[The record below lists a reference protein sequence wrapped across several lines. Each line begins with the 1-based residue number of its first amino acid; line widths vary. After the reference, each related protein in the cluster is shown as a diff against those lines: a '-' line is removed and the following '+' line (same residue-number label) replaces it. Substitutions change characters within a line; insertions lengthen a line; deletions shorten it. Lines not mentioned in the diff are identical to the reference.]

1 MHLLAS
7 EEYGFRCL
15 LQVALHEG
23 EQPLSIPQ
31 IARKEGLSRE
41 YVGRLLYRLRLG
53 GLVTSTRGAGG
64 GYRLAR
70 APDEISVWQALTVL
84 GGELLPEGFCACH
97 PGQRRECVHITDCSV
112 RALWRKIEHTLR
124 AALEEVS
131 LADLRRNEASMAA
144 WLDAPGVFLSGE
156 VS

>member
-15 LQVALHEG
+15 LQVALHRG
-23 EQPLSIPQ
+23 QRPISIPE
-31 IARKEGLSRE
+31 IAQKEGLSRE
-41 YVGRLLYRLRLG
+41 YVGRLLHRLRLG
-53 GLVTSTRGAGG
+53 GLVTSTRGASG

-70 APDEISVWQALTVL
+70 PADEVSVWEALTVL
-84 GGELLPEGFCACH
+84 GGELLPEGFCDCH

-124 AALEEVS
+124 EALSEVT
-131 LADLRRNEASMAA
+131 LADLRRNEVSMAA
-144 WLDAPGVFLSGE
+144 WLDSPGVFLSGK